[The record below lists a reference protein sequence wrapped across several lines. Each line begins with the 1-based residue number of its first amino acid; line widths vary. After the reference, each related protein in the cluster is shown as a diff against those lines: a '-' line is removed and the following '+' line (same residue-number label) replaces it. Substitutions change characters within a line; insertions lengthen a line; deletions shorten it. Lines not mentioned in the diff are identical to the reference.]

1 MSGIYSIEQLD
12 EKLWQIEGKVGT
24 IQFYG
29 YSRERAI
36 EMYQEEIEAKKKKR
50 SKGK

>member
-1 MSGIYSIEQLD
+1 MSGIYSVEQLD

-29 YSRERAI
+29 YSQEQAI
-36 EMYQEEIEAKKKKR
+36 DLYQEEIEAKKKKR

>member
-1 MSGIYSIEQLD
+1 MTGIYSIEQLD

-29 YSRERAI
+29 YSKEQAVDLYR
-36 EMYQEEIEAKKKKR
+36 EEIEAKKKKR
-50 SKGK
+50 SKDK